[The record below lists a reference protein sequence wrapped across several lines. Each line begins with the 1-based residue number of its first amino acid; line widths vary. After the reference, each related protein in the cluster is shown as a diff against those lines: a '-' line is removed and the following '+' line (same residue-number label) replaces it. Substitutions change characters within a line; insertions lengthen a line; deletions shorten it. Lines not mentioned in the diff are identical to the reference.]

1 MKDITS
7 SISGLKETF
16 STAVSES
23 ALAVEEVTAKVSDL
37 GSFGSDSMKSVTDDV
52 NQLLPAIGKAG
63 YRVSALDV
71 DAALPP
77 KIAVHCALEIDIP
90 AEQRQKLIESLAG
103 DRISTMAVK
112 MLFQVSDVQ
121 KALKVGALKPEEV
134 ILELG
139 LSPAVRIRYRD
150 PSVS

>member
-1 MKDITS
+1 MKDIAS
-7 SISGLKETF
+7 SIAGLKETF

-23 ALAVEEVTAKVSDL
+23 TLAVEEVTAKVSDL
-37 GSFGSDSMKSVTDDV
+37 GSLGSDSMKSVTDDV

-63 YRVSALDV
+63 YHVSALDV

-77 KIAVHCALEIDIP
+77 KIAVHCTMEIDMP
-90 AEQRQKLIESLAG
+90 AEERQKLIESLAG

-121 KALKVGALKPEEV
+121 KALKVGALRPQEV

-150 PSVS
+150 PSGS